1 MTMSPR
7 VAWGLMAIAV
17 VSGAAAD
24 RVPARAPL
32 MAGGYRV
39 VAADFHTHSSYWSDG
54 AQTPMGL
61 VLAAERQQLDAI
73 AITGHNQVSDAKV
86 GRWFSALVGG
96 PTVLVG
102 QEMLG
107 ADHHVIAVGT
117 EHMIDLPTVDAQV
130 AEVHRQGG
138 IAIAAH
144 PMPEFWPGFS
154 AAAKQQLDGAEICHP
169 LVYGNPKAM
178 PAFEGFREGQSFAAI
193 GSSDFHGL
201 GRIGQCRTYVFAT
214 DNTAPAILD
223 AIRARRTV
231 VYAPG
236 GTTYG
241 DPALAALIADRPEL
255 RAIATV
261 DPPASVLDWLSRV
274 AAMIGLVGLVSRKCQ
289 QAGRGD
295 RSRIASVL

>member
-1 MTMSPR
+1 MMIAPR
-7 VAWGLMAIAV
+7 SAWALIAV
-17 VSGAAAD
+17 ALVSGAVAD
-24 RVPARAPL
+24 RVPARAPI

-54 AQTPMGL
+54 VQTPMGL

-107 ADHHVIAVGT
+107 VDHHVIAVGT
-117 EHMIDLPTVDAQV
+117 EHMIDLPTVEAQV

-138 IAIAAH
+138 VAIAAH
-144 PMPEFWPGFS
+144 PMVEFWTGFS
-154 AAAKQQLDGAEICHP
+154 DAEKRQLDGAEICHP

-178 PAFEGFREGQSFAAI
+178 PAFEQFRAGQTFAAI

-201 GRIGQCRTYVFAT
+201 GRVGQCRTYVFAS

-231 VYAPG
+231 VYGPG
-236 GTTYG
+236 GKTYG

-255 RAIATV
+255 REIATV
-261 DPPASVLDWLSRV
+261 DPSASALDWLSRV
-274 AAMIGLVGLVSRKCQ
+274 CAMIGLVGLVSR
-289 QAGRGD
+289 RTS
-295 RSRIASVL
+295 SR